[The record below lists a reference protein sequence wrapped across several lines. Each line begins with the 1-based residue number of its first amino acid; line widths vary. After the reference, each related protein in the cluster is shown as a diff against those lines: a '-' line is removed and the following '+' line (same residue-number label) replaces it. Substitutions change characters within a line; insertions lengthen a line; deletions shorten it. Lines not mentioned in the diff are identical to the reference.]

1 MLTEDL
7 TLEPTT
13 RAHLT
18 LDRKLEVPPTTVD
31 QTLDPTT
38 TADRTLDPTTT
49 AQLTP
54 VRKTA
59 DTTQALEV
67 GADQLTLDLTT
78 PPTLDLTTQD
88 RTLDP
93 AGTRDR
99 ALVPTRKLE
108 DQTLDPVGTQDR
120 TLDRTLVPTTHPT
133 LVLTTPD
140 LPTLVPT
147 HPTLDL
153 RTAAPTT
160 ADRTPVPTTQPTL
173 PTTPALITPDQ
184 LERALERTLDRQ
196 PVMEANLD
204 PTTVDRT
211 LARMPESNR
220 APDPTTPD
228 PTLETTDRTVEVLI
242 TLDRRTPRPTL
253 PQDMVDLH
261 PTTRVPERLDPV
273 LLGLT
278 TTNPTRDRAILVLTQ
293 DRTLDRVPESRA
305 RPLVRLVNQEKN
317 SR

>member
-7 TLEPTT
+7 TPEPTT

-18 LDRKLEVPPTTVD
+18 TDRKLEVP
-31 QTLDPTT
+31 T

-59 DTTQALEV
+59 DTTQAPEV

-78 PPTLDLTTQD
+78 LPTLERTTQ
-88 RTLDP
+88 
-93 AGTRDR
+93 
-99 ALVPTRKLE
+99 

-120 TLDRTLVPTTHPT
+120 ILDRTLVPTTHPT

-140 LPTLVPT
+140 LRTAVPT

-153 RTAAPTT
+153 RTADRTPVPTT
-160 ADRTPVPTTQPTL
+160 ADQTPVPTTQPTL
-173 PTTPALITPDQ
+173 LPTPDLITPDP
-184 LERALERTLDRQ
+184 LERVLEQTLDRQ

-204 PTTVDRT
+204 PTTADRT
-211 LARMPESNR
+211 LDRMPESNR
-220 APDPTTPD
+220 APDPT
-228 PTLETTDRTVEVLI
+228 
-242 TLDRRTPRPTL
+242 L
-253 PQDMVDLH
+253 PLDLH
-261 PTTRVPERLDPV
+261 PTTRVPERLDPATHPT
-273 LLGLT
+273 LDR
-278 TTNPTRDRAILVLTQ
+278 TRDRTP
-293 DRTLDRVPESRA
+293 DRTPDRVPVSRA
-305 RPLVRLVNQEKN
+305 RPLVRLVNQERN